1 MNPNYTRQKKARLS
15 NAILIFEMFLALKG
29 KKAVS
34 GLFGIQGG
42 TFVAVFQL

>member
-1 MNPNYTRQKKARLS
+1 MDRNYNRQKNLIVEL
-15 NAILIFEMFLALKG
+15 ILIFEMFLALKG

-34 GLFGIQGG
+34 GCFGAQSE